1 MGRRLKIIAD
11 PIVAMDFGTGALKVT
26 PSHDLTDFEL
36 SMRHDL
42 ERVTIM
48 DNYGRINENGIH
60 FAGMDRYECREAIVK
75 ELMRRD
81 ILAKIEPYPLGLGRC
96 YRCKEVVEPLIS
108 KQWFVKVAPLA
119 EEASKAV
126 QNGNTKIIP
135 DHWTKT
141 YYEWMNNIRDWC
153 ISRQIW
159 WGHRIP
165 AWTCEDCGEVI
176 VAREEPAQ
184 CPSCKGSKLSQ
195 ETDVLDTW
203 FSSALWPFSTM
214 GWPDKTPLLKTF
226 YPTSCLVT
234 GFDILFFWVA
244 RMMMMGLRFMKDVPF
259 QEVYIHAL
267 VRDEQGKKM
276 SKSLGNVIDPL
287 MVMEKFGTDAF
298 RFTLAALAAQGRDI
312 RLSESRI
319 EGYRNFMNKI
329 WNAARFALPYL
340 EGLDDKTVPKPSE
353 LPNLPDRWILSR
365 LNRVSAEVQEAIETY
380 RFNDAA
386 QALYHFTW
394 HEFCDWYIEQA
405 KIPLTGNNADETRK
419 TALVLRHVL
428 DAIMRLLHPF
438 IPFITEE
445 IASKIPMNDSTVM
458 RGPFPVFDPARIDSE
473 AEQAMEL
480 LMGLVSSVRNI
491 RAEMNIAPSK
501 TLPVIV
507 FPSSVKERD
516 LVETNRTMISS
527 LARIS
532 SMDLADPGADREPPR
547 NCATAVVGEMRD
559 LCPSGRNSR
568 PRRGNRT
575 P

>member
-1 MGRRLKIIAD
+1 
-11 PIVAMDFGTGALKVT
+11 
-26 PSHDLTDFEL
+26 
-36 SMRHDL
+36 MRHDL

-75 ELMRRD
+75 ELD
-81 ILAKIEPYPLGLGRC
+81 EKGYLVEIEPYPLGLGRC

-165 AWTCEDCGEVI
+165 AWTCEDCGQVI
-176 VAREEPAQ
+176 VAREEPTQ

-214 GWPDKTPLLKTF
+214 GWPDKTPLLKAF

-259 QEVYIHAL
+259 REVYIHAL

-287 MVMEKFGTDAF
+287 EVMEKFGTDAF

-340 EGLDDKTVPKPSE
+340 EGLDDKTIPKSSE

-445 IASKIPMNDSTVM
+445 IASKIPMNDKTVM

-473 AEQAMEL
+473 AEQAMDL
-480 LMGLVSSVRNI
+480 LMGLVGSVRNI

-516 LVETNRTMISS
+516 LVETNRTMIGS

-532 SMDLADPGADREPPR
+532 SMDLADPGSDQEPPR
-547 NCATAVVGEMRD
+547 NCATSGSGRDAD
-559 LCPSGRNSR
+559 LCAARGNSR
-568 PRRGNRT
+568 SRRGNRT